1 MPSAFDE
8 LFATAGF
15 PDLLDNFGEPVIY
28 TPRSGAPV
36 EVMAIITRE
45 PARAFE
51 VNGKVITPR
60 FLVRV
65 LNDSALGIAVQTLNT
80 GGDKIELFDRP
91 TDATKKERTIVA
103 LLSSDSGV
111 VELAVN

>member
-28 TPRSGAPV
+28 TPLGGSPV

-65 LNDSALGIAVQTLNT
+65 LNDSTLGIAVESLNT
-80 GGDKIELFDRP
+80 GGDKIQIYDRP
-91 TDATKKERTIVA
+91 TNVTQKERTIVA
-103 LLSSDSGV
+103 LINSDSGV

>member
-15 PDLLDNFGEPVIY
+15 PDLLDNFGEPVTY
-28 TPRSGAPV
+28 TPRGGSPV
-36 EVMAIITRE
+36 EVVAIITRD

-60 FLVRV
+60 FLVR
-65 LNDSALGIAVQTLNT
+65 LTNSPELGVAVESVNT
-80 GGDKIELFDRP
+80 GGDRITLKYMP
-91 TDATKKERTIVA
+91 PDATAKEHTVVA
-103 LLSSDSGV
+103 LLSTDSGV
-111 VELAVN
+111 IELAVN

>member
-15 PDLLDNFGEPVIY
+15 PDLLSNFGEPVTYI
-28 TPRSGAPV
+28 PREGGTV
-36 EVMAIITRE
+36 EISAIITRE

-65 LNDSALGIAVQTLNT
+65 HNSATLGIAVESLNT

-91 TDATKKERTIVA
+91 TDTTPKERTIVA

>member
-15 PDLLDNFGEPVIY
+15 PDLLDNFGEPVTY
-28 TPRSGAPV
+28 TPRSGTAR

-65 LNDSALGIAVQTLNT
+65 VNDSELGIAVESLNT
-80 GGDKIELFDRP
+80 GGDKLTLLDRP
-91 TDATKKERTIVA
+91 TDAQPNQRTIVA

-111 VELAVN
+111 VEVAVN

>member
-1 MPSAFDE
+1 MPSVFDE

-15 PDLLDNFGEPVIY
+15 PDLLANYGEPVTYI
-28 TPRSGAPV
+28 PRSGGSV
-36 EVMAIITRE
+36 SIMAIITRE
-45 PARAFE
+45 PARSYE

-60 FLVRV
+60 FLLRV
-65 LNDSALGIAVQTLNT
+65 HNDAVIGIAVESLDT
-80 GGDKIELFDRP
+80 GGDKVDLLDRP
-91 TDATKKERTIVA
+91 TGTTPKERTIVA

>member
-28 TPRSGAPV
+28 TPRGGSAV
-36 EVMAIITRE
+36 SITAIVTRE
-45 PARAFE
+45 NVRPYE
-51 VNGKVITPR
+51 VNGKIITPR
-60 FLVRV
+60 FVVRV
-65 LNDSALGIAVQTLNT
+65 HNSATTGIALETLNT
-80 GGDKIELFDRP
+80 GGDKLSLKDRP
-91 TDATKKERTIVA
+91 TSSTPTERTVLA

-111 VELAVN
+111 VEVALS

>member
-15 PDLLDNFGEPVIY
+15 PDLLSNFGEPVTYI
-28 TPRSGAPV
+28 PRSGGSV
-36 EVMAIITRE
+36 GISAIITRE

-65 LNDSALGIAVQTLNT
+65 HNDATIGIAVESLNT
-80 GGDKIELFDRP
+80 GGDKIELLDRP
-91 TDATKKERTIVA
+91 TDTTPKERTIVA